1 MMSRRKKKTQQPASE
16 AQKPAPAP
24 VEPPATDPQPVDN
37 SALLDRLAALEK
49 AMQGEDVGPAAQHRR
64 QLAAEH
70 ARTHRPAGPAPE
82 KATHC
87 PYCGTPDSTIG
98 WRLLEVIP
106 GELYK
111 EGVRNGWA
119 CTVCADVVQPPYVN
133 GGRTLPNSYDIR
145 SLLIS
150 AHFGITPLRWLAR
163 FGGRYGL
170 LWEYATKPGTGPWSH
185 VPDLDRWEHVAK
197 LAERRHEVGMAAAAP
212 INWEWWWKGETVPTR
227 HMQYDETLGMLRP
240 MLGYEPAPLPDSNTP
255 EQLAEEEQLVEDL
268 LKAKRRKEKEDE
280 AAASAAAARQAR
292 ADEVRRH
299 YLEHRKA
306 LDEQYKAGRAE
317 LRAQYLAVLE
327 HEGLTP

>member
-1 MMSRRKKKTQQPASE
+1 MMSRRKKKTPPPTPEAQQPE
-16 AQKPAPAP
+16 QAPI
-24 VEPPATDPQPVDN
+24 EPPPASPQAVDN
-37 SALLDRLAALEK
+37 SALLGRLAALEK

-87 PYCGTPDSTIG
+87 PYCGTPDSTTG

-106 GELYK
+106 GNAYHDS
-111 EGVRNGWA
+111 VRNGWA
-119 CTVCADVVQPPYVN
+119 CTPCANVVQPPYVN
-133 GGRTLPNSYDIR
+133 GTRTLPNNYDVR

-150 AHFGITPLRWLAR
+150 AHFGIPPLRWLAR

-185 VPDLDRWEHVAK
+185 IPDLDRWEHVAGA
-197 LAERRHEVGMAAAAP
+197 AESRAQVGMNSAIAP
-212 INWEWWWKGETVPTR
+212 NWERYLTTPTTVVDLR
-227 HMQYDETLGMLRP
+227 YDHQLGSMRP
-240 MLGYEPAPLPDSNTP
+240 MFVPKEPELPDPNTP
-255 EQLAEEEQLVEDL
+255 ERLAEEEQLVEQL
-268 LKAKRRKEKEDE
+268 LKAKRLREKEEE
-280 AAASAAAARQAR
+280 AAEADELARQAR

-306 LDEQYKAGRAE
+306 LDEQYKAGRAD